1 MKQLAVHLHIYYT
14 EQLPNIIKYLKNLE
28 DVDYDLFVTVIKE
41 DKFLEKEIKSFN
53 PNANIKVV
61 ENRGYDVGPFID
73 FLHTIDLD
81 NYEYILKLHTKHLD
95 NYDYGCFNGVRVNCT
110 TWSKMLYDSLLS
122 TKDVV
127 ANNLSI
133 LTNEPD
139 VGMIGSSFCTT
150 DEKWTYQSIDKQIQK
165 EAQKINLTIKD
176 KHFVAGTMFLT
187 RAKLLKP
194 FLAYKITDFISSSST
209 IKDYTLAHCLERLF
223 GWSIYSQGHKIKG
236 VKNKNYYLDRCIAPI
251 MRTFIQKKITKSGK
265 IIVKVCKMPIYS
277 KLKSSEKHEVEQ
289 SFSIQLSKHKRL
301 AIYAAYD
308 DNGEIDASDL
318 MYIKELKKVADN
330 VIYIADSELKH
341 NEEEKIRDLVC
352 HIEARKHGEYDFGS
366 YKIGFEYA
374 KNNGMLEE
382 IDELIL
388 CNDSCY
394 APVHPFA
401 TMFDEM
407 KNRKCDFWGIT
418 ENIEFHRH
426 IQSYFMVFRPRVFNS
441 EVFYNFIKNIK
452 AQKDVFDV
460 IQNYE
465 LGLSQILFENKFIAE
480 SYIGYPKF
488 GVYPLTLEKGFKN
501 LTAAPVWLMEKGCP
515 IIKKKAFIQKIA
527 NYEGGRK
534 TRKSAVKYNKKLCEV
549 LPSKNEVRI
558 LDYQNRISEILRFF
572 YQKKITR
579 SGKILIK
586 ICKIPV
592 YSKVLNNE

>member
-81 NYEYILKLHTKHLD
+81 NYEYTLKLHTKHLD

-223 GWSIYSQGHKIKG
+223 GWSMYSQGHKIKG
-236 VKNKNYYLDRCIAPI
+236 VKNKNYYLDRCISTI
-251 MRTFIQKKITKSGK
+251 TRTLIQQKITKSGK
-265 IIVKVCKMPIYS
+265 KIVKVLKIPVYS
-277 KLKSSEKHEVEQ
+277 KTINLPTSSKNVDYEKTE
-289 SFSIQLSKHKRL
+289 IKKRRL

-308 DNGEIDASDL
+308 NVGFIDKADIYYL
-318 MYIKELKKVADN
+318 RALKEVADN
-330 VIYIADSELKH
+330 IIYIADNELIQ
-341 NEEEKIRDLVC
+341 NEIEKIRDLVC

-401 TMFDEM
+401 IMFDEM

-426 IQSYFMVFRPRVFNS
+426 IQSYFMVFRPNVFNS

-465 LGLSQILFENKFIAE
+465 LGLSQILFEKGYIAKSYIPYPNKFPTKVKNNIKNIQLIA
-480 SYIGYPKF
+480 
-488 GVYPLTLEKGFKN
+488 T
-501 LTAAPVWLMEKGCP
+501 WLIKQGSP
-515 IIKKKAFIQKIA
+515 TIKKKVFLNKEYRCESQFKIRKMALKYNRSLKNTIPSKLNIFKYNIKIA
-527 NYEGGRK
+527 IEK
-534 TRKSAVKYNKKLCEV
+534 V
-549 LPSKNEVRI
+549 LNFI
-558 LDYQNRISEILRFF
+558 
-572 YQKKITR
+572 YQKKVKKTGEI
-579 SGKILIK
+579 IIK

-592 YSKVLNNE
+592 YSKVLDNE